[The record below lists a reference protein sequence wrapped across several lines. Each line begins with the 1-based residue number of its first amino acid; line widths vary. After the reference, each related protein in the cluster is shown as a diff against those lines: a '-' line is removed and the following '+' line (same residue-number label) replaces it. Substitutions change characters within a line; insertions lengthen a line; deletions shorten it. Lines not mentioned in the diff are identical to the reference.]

1 MCDFC
6 RSKYKHYMIK
16 HETATCPF
24 KASLYCSVCACYGH
38 ALKGCPV
45 HKATRLSVP
54 IKTCITPIK
63 TTIAIKPI
71 LELSNDDESL
81 KAFLQSKSQMP
92 IKGAK
97 FADLRK
103 LVKQFADER
112 GMELSLV
119 Y

>member
-1 MCDFC
+1 
-6 RSKYKHYMIK
+6 MIK
-16 HETATCPF
+16 HETTACPF
-24 KASLYCSVCACYGH
+24 KASLYCSACACYGH
-38 ALKGCPV
+38 SLKSCPA
-45 HKATRLSVP
+45 HKPMTSHPNPVT
-54 IKTCITPIK
+54 KTKIDPPS
-63 TTIAIKPI
+63 KPI

-81 KAFLQSKSQMP
+81 KAFLQSKSRMP

>member
-16 HETATCPF
+16 HETSTCPF

-38 ALKGCPV
+38 ALKTCPV
-45 HKATRLSVP
+45 HALKSNPVHKP
-54 IKTCITPIK
+54 ITKTKIDPPS
-63 TTIAIKPI
+63 KPI

>member
-1 MCDFC
+1 
-6 RSKYKHYMIK
+6 MIK

-24 KASLYCSVCACYGH
+24 KASLYCSACACYGH
-38 ALKGCPV
+38 SLKSCPV
-45 HKATRLSVP
+45 HALKSNPAHKP
-54 IKTCITPIK
+54 IIKIK
-63 TTIAIKPI
+63 TTVDPPSKPI

-81 KAFLQSKSQMP
+81 KAFLQSKTRMP